1 MYIHPE
7 KYIPEKT
14 VYCYKHTSQGCYK
27 PCKFHKH
34 TVIFPKYAGREDLS
48 EEQLEAIRN
57 GDDLIIDG
65 EKWELVDEFYRDTID
80 GDRVDTYIFKR
91 PSDNRFFRINL
102 FYLDGDDYREHLQD
116 NYAYEV
122 KKVVENIVIEKWVDL
137 KLRKEFKTFFLRPI

>member
-1 MYIHPE
+1 MVAYLCDHIFLFE
-7 KYIPEKT
+7 KNNFLQYNLIIKT
-14 VYCYKHTSQGCYK
+14 KKDGIMKVYLT
-27 PCKFHKH
+27 
-34 TVIFPKYAGREDLS
+34 

-122 KKVVENIVIEKWVDL
+122 KKVVENIVVEKWVDL